1 MKKYLFYFFYI
12 TFPVCIFFSG
22 CASPRVAFKQGYDFT
37 RIKVVKIGEITPA
50 TKKSNSGAVIAN
62 EFIRQLLAA
71 GYTVKTAD
79 DGAYDVVL
87 EGNVTEYLPNN
98 RYLIQTNKADGATKV
113 VVINQPV
120 ELSGTN
126 AYNLGSAFGLGEDSR
141 VVVSNA
147 TVGVSAFL
155 RDAVTG
161 EVVWSNTYSYEG
173 LDLTTA
179 MEGVVRYLL
188 RSWPVKR

>member
-1 MKKYLFYFFYI
+1 MAAAAVI
-12 TFPVCIFFSG
+12 VFSG

-37 RIKVVKIGEITPA
+37 RIKTVKVGDITPVN
-50 TKKSNSGAVIAN
+50 KRSNSGDVVAN

-71 GYTVKTAD
+71 GYTVKTGD

-98 RYLIQTNKADGATKV
+98 RYLIQTNKTDGAKKV

-120 ELSGTN
+120 ELSGTS
-126 AYNLGSAFGLGEDSR
+126 AYNLGSTFGLGEDSR

-161 EVVWSNTYSYEG
+161 EIVWSNTYSYEG

-188 RSWPVKR
+188 RSWPGKR